1 MHRES
6 ESMHWGLEKRIMWPF
21 YRINLEG
28 VRPARIIS
36 NDPNFYR
43 KDLLVNIPT
52 VGTVYK
58 LIYDIYQSV
67 HPRNLMV

>member
-1 MHRES
+1 VHRES

-36 NDPNFYR
+36 NDESKPNFYR
-43 KDLLVNIPT
+43 KYLLVNIPT
-52 VGTVYK
+52 VGT
-58 LIYDIYQSV
+58 IYDIYQSV

>member
-1 MHRES
+1 VHRES

-36 NDPNFYR
+36 NDESKPNFYR
-43 KDLLVNIPT
+43 KYLLVNIPT
-52 VGTVYK
+52 VGTVYM
-58 LIYDIYQSV
+58 ISTSPCTREI
-67 HPRNLMV
+67 

>member
-1 MHRES
+1 VHRES

-36 NDPNFYR
+36 NDESNPSFYR
-43 KDLLVNIPT
+43 KYLLVNI
-52 VGTVYK
+52 YY
-58 LIYDIYQSV
+58 L
-67 HPRNLMV
+67 PR